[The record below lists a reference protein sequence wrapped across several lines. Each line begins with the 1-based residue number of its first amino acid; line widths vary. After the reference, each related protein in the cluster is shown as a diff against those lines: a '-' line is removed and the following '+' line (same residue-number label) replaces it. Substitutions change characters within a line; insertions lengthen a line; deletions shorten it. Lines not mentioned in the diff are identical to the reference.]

1 MRDSMK
7 VLWMAALSVLVIG
20 YFIGQGLTPDNY
32 SFFLSRRI
40 PKVLAICLAA
50 IAISASSMV
59 FQTITNNRI
68 LTPSILGFDFLYV
81 MLQTLIVVIFG
92 SASFLIINQKINFFV
107 CVFLMTGLS
116 TLLFSL
122 YFRRRNTN
130 VFTLLLLGIVL
141 GSLFSNISNFFA
153 MLIDPNEFTVI
164 QNAMFASF
172 NNVNSELVYWCIPVL
187 LICLLCLLRLSPQLD
202 VMWLGEDNAKSLGI
216 DTRKLTLQVMLI
228 VSVMISV
235 STALVGPVLFFG
247 LIVVSL
253 TREIFRT
260 YHHRNLIL
268 IASLMAVLLLI
279 SGQYFVE
286 KILRFETTVSVLINF
301 VGGSYFLY
309 LLTRNKI

>member
-1 MRDSMK
+1 MSDSMK
-7 VLWMAALSVLVIG
+7 VIWMAALSVLIIG

-68 LTPSILGFDFLYV
+68 LTPSILGFDFLYI
-81 MLQTLIVVIFG
+81 MLQTIIVVLFG
-92 SASFLIINQKINFFV
+92 SASILIINQKINFFI

-116 TLLFSL
+116 VLLFSL

-153 MLIDPNEFTVI
+153 MLIDPNEFTVV

-172 NNVNSELVYWCIPVL
+172 NNVNSELVYWCVPML
-187 LICLLCLLRLSPQLD
+187 TICLLYLLHLSPQLD

-216 DTRKLTLQVMLI
+216 DTRKLTLQVMLV
-228 VSVMISV
+228 VSVMISI

-260 YHHRNLIL
+260 YHHRYLIL
-268 IASLMAVLLLI
+268 ISSLMAVLLLI

-286 KILRFETTVSVLINF
+286 KVLKFETTVSVLINF

>member
-7 VLWMAALSVLVIG
+7 VIWMAALSVLIIG

-68 LTPSILGFDFLYV
+68 LTPSILGFDFLYI
-81 MLQTLIVVIFG
+81 MLQTIIVVLFG
-92 SASFLIINQKINFFV
+92 SASILIINQKINFFV

-116 TLLFSL
+116 VLLFSL

-153 MLIDPNEFTVI
+153 MLIDPHEFTVV

-172 NNVNSELVYWCIPVL
+172 NNVNSELVYWCAPML
-187 LICLLCLLRLSPQLD
+187 TICLLYLLHLSPQLD

-216 DTRKLTLQVMLI
+216 DTRKLTLQVMLV
-228 VSVMISV
+228 VSVMISI

-260 YHHRNLIL
+260 YHHRYLIL
-268 IASLMAVLLLI
+268 ISSLMAVLLLI

-286 KILRFETTVSVLINF
+286 KVLKFETTVSVLINF

>member
-50 IAISASSMV
+50 IAISASSIV

-153 MLIDPNEFTVI
+153 MLIDPNEFTVV

-172 NNVNSELVYWCIPVL
+172 NNVNSELVYWCIPML
-187 LICLLCLLRLSPQLD
+187 LICLLYLLRLSPQLD
-202 VMWLGEDNAKSLGI
+202 VMWLGEDNAKSLGV
-216 DTRKLTLQVMLI
+216 DTRKLTLQVMLV

-286 KILRFETTVSVLINF
+286 KVLHFETTVSVLINF

>member
-1 MRDSMK
+1 MRNSMK
-7 VLWMAALSVLVIG
+7 VIWIAALSVLVIG

-68 LTPSILGFDFLYV
+68 LTPSILGFDFLYI
-81 MLQTLIVVIFG
+81 MLQTLIVVVFG

-107 CVFLMTGLS
+107 CVLLMTGLS

-172 NNVNSELVYWCIPVL
+172 NNVNSELVYWCVPIL
-187 LICLLCLLRLSPQLD
+187 MLCLLYLLGLSPQLD
-202 VMWLGEDNAKSLGI
+202 VMWLGEDNARSLGV
-216 DTRKLTLQVMLI
+216 DTRKLTLQVMLV
-228 VSVMISV
+228 VSVMISI

-253 TREIFRT
+253 TREIFQT
-260 YHHRNLIL
+260 YHHKSLIL
-268 IASLMAVLLLI
+268 ISSLMAVLLLI

-286 KILRFETTVSVLINF
+286 KVLRFETTVSVLINF

>member
-7 VLWMAALSVLVIG
+7 VIWMAALSVLIIG

-68 LTPSILGFDFLYV
+68 LTPSILGFDFLYI
-81 MLQTLIVVIFG
+81 MLQTIIVVLFG
-92 SASFLIINQKINFFV
+92 SASILIINQKINFFV

-116 TLLFSL
+116 VLLFSL

-153 MLIDPNEFTVI
+153 MLIDPNEFSVV

-172 NNVNSELVYWCIPVL
+172 NNVNSELVYWCVPML
-187 LICLLCLLRLSPQLD
+187 TICLLYLLHLSPQLD

-216 DTRKLTLQVMLI
+216 DTRKLTLQVMLV
-228 VSVMISV
+228 VSVMISI

-260 YHHRNLIL
+260 YHHRYLIL
-268 IASLMAVLLLI
+268 ISSLMAVLLLI

-286 KILRFETTVSVLINF
+286 KVLKFETTVSVLINF